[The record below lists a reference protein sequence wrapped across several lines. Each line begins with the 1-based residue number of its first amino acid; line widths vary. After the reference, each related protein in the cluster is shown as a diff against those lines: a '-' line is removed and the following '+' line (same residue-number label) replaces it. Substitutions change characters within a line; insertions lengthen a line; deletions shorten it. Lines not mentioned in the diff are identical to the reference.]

1 MRLLSTGRLNAWEL
15 IVYIYIKLDFLKIEH
30 SVINM
35 QVIINLLINKDLCLI
50 FELILAELP

>member
-35 QVIINLLINKDLCLI
+35 QVIINLLINKD
-50 FELILAELP
+50 